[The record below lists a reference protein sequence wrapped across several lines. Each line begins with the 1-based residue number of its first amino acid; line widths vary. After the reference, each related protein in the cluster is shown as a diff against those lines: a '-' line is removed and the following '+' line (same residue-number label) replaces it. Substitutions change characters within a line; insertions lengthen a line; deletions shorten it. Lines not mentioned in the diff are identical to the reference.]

1 MCVFMVRRVPMTGVV
16 KDAIFIEHKTGP
28 PHPESP
34 RRLEVL
40 YDMLEDK
47 DISGKLEYLPPRKA
61 TKEEI
66 EYNHKPA
73 YYEQVAMTEGIPY
86 SSLDMDT
93 QLSAK
98 SFEAALYAAGGV
110 LRGIDALMNEECDN
124 VFALIRPPG
133 HHAEAN
139 RGMGFCIFNNIA
151 VGAEHAIRNHALER
165 VLIVDW
171 DLHHGNGTQHSFYS
185 DDRVLYFSIHQYP
198 YYPGTGDVME
208 AGSGRGRGF
217 TVNIPLGPRYGDY
230 AYITLFEK
238 VLKPI
243 SLLYR
248 PQLVL
253 VSAGFDAHYEDPL
266 GGMEVTTDG
275 FASLAGVVMDT
286 AESTANGKLLLSL
299 EGGYNLEALRES
311 VKKVLLRL
319 NGERDD
325 VSPEQPS
332 VRRRQDVDLIINQ
345 VSGVQREFWSCF

>member
-1 MCVFMVRRVPMTGVV
+1 MTGVV
-16 KDAIFIEHKTGP
+16 QDNVFLEHKTGP
-28 PHPESP
+28 SHPESP

-40 YDMLEDK
+40 YDLLK
-47 DISGKLEYLPPRKA
+47 DGDIAERLKILSSRKA
-61 TKEEI
+61 SREEI
-66 EYNHKPA
+66 EYNHMPS
-73 YYEQVAMTEGIPY
+73 YFDYVAKTEGLPS

-110 LRGIDALMNEECDN
+110 LHGIDTLITGECTN
-124 VFALIRPPG
+124 VFALVRPPG

-151 VGAEHAIRNHALER
+151 IGAEYAIRHHGIKR

-198 YYPGTGDVME
+198 HYPGTGDILE
-208 AGSGRGRGF
+208 AGIGRGRGF
-217 TVNIPLGPRYGDY
+217 SVNVPLRPRYGDC

-238 VLKPI
+238 VLRPI
-243 SLLYR
+243 ALLYK
-248 PQLVL
+248 PELVL
-253 VSAGFDAHYEDPL
+253 VSAGFDAHYADPL
-266 GGMEVTTDG
+266 GGMELTSEG
-275 FASLAGVVMDT
+275 FSTLTGVVMDIAEKT
-286 AESTANGKLLLSL
+286 ASGRLLLSL

-319 NGERDD
+319 SGKRGAGP
-325 VSPEQPS
+325 PEPS
-332 VRRRQDVDLIINQ
+332 GTRRRQDVDMIVNRISN
-345 VSGVQREFWSCF
+345 VQREFWSCF